1 MPTPHN
7 KYVAGSA
14 PAARALRPTWP
25 SSVSGSGARWRVFS
39 NRLLVAE
46 RWWATSATSERY
58 LTWRFGLERRRS
70 PPWPLGD
77 IVIRLIGPGGAGKTR
92 TGSLLAE
99 HLEVAFVD
107 LDERFSRR

>member
-1 MPTPHN
+1 MRDSHPSSALIAHQVGEPAGDRLRKTGRRAPDVSVPTTFRVPTPYN

-25 SSVSGSGARWRVFS
+25 SSVCGSGAEWRVFS

-58 LTWRFGLERRRS
+58 MKCASTLRS
-70 PPWPLGD
+70 D
-77 IVIRLIGPGGAGKTR
+77 
-92 TGSLLAE
+92 
-99 HLEVAFVD
+99 
-107 LDERFSRR
+107 